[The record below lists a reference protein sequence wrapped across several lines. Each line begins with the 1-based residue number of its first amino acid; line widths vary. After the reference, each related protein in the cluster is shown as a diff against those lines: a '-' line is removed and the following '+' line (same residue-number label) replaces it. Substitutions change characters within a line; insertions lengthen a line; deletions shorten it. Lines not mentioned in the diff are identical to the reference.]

1 MFEFGTKLE
10 KLVKFRTDKPKPRQL
25 AWTGGRGL
33 VWPAQNVIIGEP
45 GSGEEIQLANF
56 LSKTARDSSR
66 CGDLDQE
73 IDLARPGH
81 WATLR
86 RDMKRSE
93 IVQPPKQGISLRRP
107 RIS

>member
-66 CGDLDQE
+66 CGDLDLRLGDQSGSAGS
-73 IDLARPGH
+73 LGH
-81 WATLR
+81 TKA
-86 RDMKRSE
+86 
-93 IVQPPKQGISLRRP
+93 
-107 RIS
+107 